1 MKACVLYSGGKD
13 SSIIAVILKKL
24 GYEVELVT
32 VNFGVYPSW
41 KAAAESSSNLG
52 FKHRIL
58 KAEPDVLKS
67 AVDTI
72 INDGFPN
79 NGINHVHKYALELA
93 AKDYNIVADGTRR
106 DDRVPKLN
114 FNEVRSFEDRN
125 GVEYINL
132 GGFGHKSINQLS
144 KTLFHVKKELSNRE
158 NNSDY
163 EIEIRF
169 LISELEDEELAFKIF
184 PEHLQSRV
192 IGWRENE

>member
-1 MKACVLYSGGKD
+1 MKAGVLYSGGKD
-13 SSIIAVILKKL
+13 SSIIAVILKNL
-24 GYEVELVT
+24 GYQVELVT
-32 VNFGVYPSW
+32 VNFGFYPSW
-41 KAAAESSSNLG
+41 KAAAESSSKLG

-58 KAEPDVLKS
+58 KGEPDVLKD
-67 AVDTI
+67 AVKTI

-79 NGINHVHKYALELA
+79 NGINQVHKYALELIA
-93 AKDYNIVADGTRR
+93 NDYSVVSDGTRR
-106 DDRVPKLN
+106 DDKVPKLDLN
-114 FNEVRSFEDRN
+114 QIRSFEDRN

-132 GGFGHKSINQLS
+132 GGLGHKSINHLS
-144 KTLFHVKKELSNRE
+144 NTLFHVKKELTSME

-169 LISELEDEELAFKIF
+169 LISKLEGEELAFKIF

>member
-13 SSIIAVILKKL
+13 SSTIAFILQKL
-24 GYEVELVT
+24 GYDVELVT
-32 VNFGVYPSW
+32 LNFGVFPSW

-52 FKHRIL
+52 FKHR
-58 KAEPDVLKS
+58 VLKS
-67 AVDTI
+67 EPELLEGAVKTI

-79 NGINHVHKYALELA
+79 NGINLIHKQALELA
-93 AKDYNIVADGTRR
+93 AKDYTLIADGTRR
-106 DDRVPKLN
+106 DDKVPKLS

-125 GVEYINL
+125 NVEYINL
-132 GGFGHKSINQLS
+132 GGFGYKSVNYLS
-144 KTLFHVKKELSNRE
+144 KTLFNVKKELTSME

-169 LISELEDEELAFKIF
+169 LISELEGEELAFNIF

>member
-1 MKACVLYSGGKD
+1 MKTCVLYSGGKD
-13 SSIIAVILKKL
+13 SSLIAFILKNL

-32 VNFGVYPSW
+32 LNFGYYPSW
-41 KAAAESSSNLG
+41 KAAAESSSILG

-58 KAEPDVLKS
+58 NANSDVLED

-72 INDGFPN
+72 ITDGFPN
-79 NGINHVHKYALELA
+79 NGINYIHKYALELA
-93 AKDYNIVADGTRR
+93 ANDYTLIADGTRR
-106 DDRVPKLN
+106 DDRVPKLD

-125 GVEYINL
+125 GVEYVNL
-132 GGFGHKSINQLS
+132 GGFGHKSINHLS
-144 KTLFHVKKELSNRE
+144 KTLFNVKKELTNME

-169 LISELEDEELAFKIF
+169 LISKLEGEELALKIF